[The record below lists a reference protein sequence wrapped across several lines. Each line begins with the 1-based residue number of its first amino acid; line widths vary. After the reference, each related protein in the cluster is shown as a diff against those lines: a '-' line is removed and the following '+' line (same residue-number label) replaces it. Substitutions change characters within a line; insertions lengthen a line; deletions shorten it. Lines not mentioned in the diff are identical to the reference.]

1 MIDAPPTAK
10 LVGSAAGEDTRR
22 SSFICMEGCALGST
36 FGPACASGKSI
47 CNRPAAGFICTCRW
61 ITHPCFGVMLRLHMC
76 VMSPPT
82 EYASARTLSAASR
95 SYGRQ
100 GGRSGLCSRYVCSRA
115 TTELNVVTAQV
126 VKVALRGLVVRR
138 ICLALRRCRQH
149 ACRRTLDPSGKVPR
163 QRYTSS
169 SCTTS
174 SSASLIVFRSAERS
188 STPQVQDTQLN
199 CTGRCVAVD

>member
-61 ITHPCFGVMLRLHMC
+61 IRANQYLGLTSRRRMC
-76 VMSPPT
+76 VVSSWSDL
-82 EYASARTLSAASR
+82 ASRRTLSAASR

-100 GGRSGLCSRYVCSRA
+100 GGRSGLCSRYICSRA
-115 TTELNVVTAQV
+115 TNELNVVTAQIV
-126 VKVALRGLVVRR
+126 VVALRRLVVQNF
-138 ICLALRRCRQH
+138 CFALHRCRQH

-174 SSASLIVFRSAERS
+174 SSASLIVLRSAERS
-188 STPQVQDTQLN
+188 STPRVQNTQLKLH
-199 CTGRCVAVD
+199 RPLR